1 MKPFYSLLALLAS
14 MLLLSSM
21 LPVQSRTPADVVKQN
36 MLAAPEPIALSGVNA
51 TVFKA
56 QAFSNPFDRSGHYN
70 SALVREWS
78 LLDSNGLPLSLEK
91 WYGAT
96 PAIPESVFNVTPTT
110 RGPA

>member
-1 MKPFYSLLALLAS
+1 MKPFYYLLVLLAFV
-14 MLLLSSM
+14 LLLF
-21 LPVQSRTPADVVKQN
+21 PVQSQTPADVVKQN

-56 QAFSNPFDRSGHYN
+56 QAFSNPFDHSGHYN
-70 SALVREWS
+70 SSLIREWS

-96 PAIPESVFNVTPTT
+96 SAIPDSVFNVTPTS

>member
-1 MKPFYSLLALLAS
+1 MKPFYSLLALLAT
-14 MLLLSSM
+14 MLLLSAM
-21 LPVQSRTPADVVKQN
+21 LPVQSQTPDDVVKLN
-36 MLAAPEPIALSGVNA
+36 MVATPGPIALSGVNA

-56 QAFSNPFDRSGHYN
+56 QAFSNPFDHSGHYN
-70 SALVREWS
+70 SSLIREWS

-96 PAIPESVFNVTPTT
+96 PAIPESVFNVTPTS